1 MQIND
6 KNPEKQKAF
15 NKKQA
20 DAREDFIGDLR
31 NKNNAKNT
39 VVELD
44 PSTKDFY
51 NRFDKFKVTNLDK
64 ETYKKYLDK
73 LSDEEKKTLSSKK
86 NFYEINFERIGGL
99 VMPVILEF
107 TFTDGT
113 TQKEYIPA
121 EIWKMGTVNV
131 SKVFWFSK
139 TVSSINLDPNLETA
153 DTDRSNKYWPSRI
166 EPSRFELYQQK
177 NEELE
182 NEMQKAK
189 RSK

>member
-121 EIWKMGTVNV
+121 EIWKMGTV
-131 SKVFWFSK
+131 
-139 TVSSINLDPNLETA
+139 TVSYTHLTLPT
-153 DTDRSNKYWPSRI
+153 TPYV
-166 EPSRFELYQQK
+166 
-177 NEELE
+177 
-182 NEMQKAK
+182 
-189 RSK
+189 